1 MSFSQQMIGLG
12 AVVIYG
18 SQVSSKVLPK
28 LSSYLGFLIN
38 SPQLVGSMALSYLLM
53 RYERKMILQVGMTI
67 IVGLNVVMG
76 VGFLAGAG

>member
-1 MSFSQQMIGLG
+1 MIGLG

-38 SPQLVGSMALSYLLM
+38 SPQLVGSMALSYLLI
-53 RYERKMILQVGMTI
+53 RYERKLILQVGMAI
-67 IVGLNVVMG
+67 IVVLNVVMG
-76 VGFLAGAG
+76 VGFLAGAGKNGR